1 MQAVE
6 LLAEPIRRWIFHQNW
21 SHLRDVQEKAIPK
34 ILAGGDVVISART
47 AAGKTEAAM
56 LPLLTRLLARRT
68 EGADGFGIVYVSPL
82 KALIN
87 DQHRRLEGLCA
98 TCEIAIHRWHGD
110 VSASDKKRARD
121 RPSGV
126 LLITPESLEATLVRR
141 GREVVPLFGLVEAFV
156 IDELHA
162 FIGTERGIQLQ
173 SILSRLEIAT
183 GKRMIDRVGL
193 SATLGDMR
201 LAAAALRPGEAS
213 SVEIVE
219 GRDAGSA
226 LKVQIRGY
234 EIPREE
240 KQTALFVNSN
250 TIDDVEDAS
259 SLAPKP
265 VVVDLL
271 RALRGRVNLLFAGS
285 RSNVEIYADA
295 LRAESERLG
304 FPNEFFPHHGSLSKS
319 EREAVETRLRDDPRP
334 TTAVA
339 TTTLEL
345 GIDIGDVETVAQIG
359 PGTSVASLRQRLGRS
374 GRRPGK
380 PAILRIFVLED
391 KASRGGHP
399 LDRLRLGLIQSIAMV
414 EALREGWCEPPAT
427 QGLHLSTLI
436 HQILALIMQTGGL
449 TASATYRILCERG
462 AFRTVDKG
470 LFADLLRAMATPERR
485 LIEQSPDK
493 LLMIGADGERLTE
506 SHEFYTVFVTEQD
519 FRVVHDGRNLGVY
532 PASSPLAPGQSL
544 IFGGRRWR
552 ILEIDA
558 LAKVILVK
566 PNPSGRPP
574 KFGSDWSGLHD
585 HIVSIMRKLL
595 LSDDLPHYLDNG
607 AKHLLSEAHDA
618 ARELSL
624 DTQSII
630 QVGEGCLLLPWVG
643 TKKLCSLT
651 LALNAREVEAATVG
665 HAIELP
671 KINVEAARVMLERI
685 AREGAPPAGTLAE
698 RVAKPARAKFD
709 AYLPA
714 DLMQL
719 VTVVEQ
725 LDVASIPETAQ
736 ALIARPITPDIHSN
750 CGTTN

>member
-6 LLAEPIRRWIFHQNW
+6 LLAEPIRRWMFDQNW
-21 SHLRDVQEKAIPK
+21 SHLREVQEKAIPK

-56 LPLLTRLLARRT
+56 LPLLTRLLARRA
-68 EGADGFGIVYVSPL
+68 EAVDGFGVVYVSPL

-87 DQHRRLEGLCA
+87 DQYRRLESLCR
-98 TCEIAIHRWHGD
+98 TCEVAVHRWHGD
-110 VSASDKKRARD
+110 VSAGDKKRARD
-121 RPSGV
+121 RPSGI

-141 GREVVPLFGLVEAFV
+141 GHEVVPLFGLVEAFI

-183 GKRMIDRVGL
+183 GKQRIDRVGL

-234 EIPREE
+234 EIPQQEA
-240 KQTALFVNSN
+240 QTALFVGSN
-250 TIDDVEDAS
+250 AADDVEETP

-265 VVVDLL
+265 VVDDLL
-271 RALRGRVNLLFAGS
+271 RLLRGRVNLLFAGS
-285 RSNVEIYADA
+285 RANVEIYADA

-304 FPNEFFPHHGSLSKS
+304 FPNEFFPHHGSLSKP

-391 KASRGGHP
+391 EAPRGGHP
-399 LDRLRLGLIQSIAMV
+399 LDRLRLGLIQSIAMI
-414 EALREGWCEPPAT
+414 EALRTGWCEPPAP

-436 HQILALIMQTGGL
+436 HQILALILQTGGIS
-449 TASATYRILCERG
+449 ASATYRLLCERG
-462 AFRTVDKG
+462 AFRTVDKA
-470 LFADLLRAMATPERR
+470 LFADLLRALAAPERR

-493 LLMIGADGERLTE
+493 LLMIGAGGERLTE

-519 FRVVHDGRNLGVY
+519 FRVVHDGRSLGVY
-532 PASSPLAPGQSL
+532 PASSPLTPGQSL

-552 ILEIDA
+552 ILEIDVP
-558 LAKVILVK
+558 AKVILVK

-574 KFGSDWSGLHD
+574 KFGSEWTGLHD
-585 HIVSIMRKLL
+585 HIVSLMYELL
-595 LSDDLPHYLDNG
+595 LSDKVPHYLDAE
-607 AKHLLSEAHDA
+607 AKRLLSEARDA
-618 ARELSL
+618 AREFSL
-624 DTQSII
+624 DTRSIV
-630 QVGEGCLLLPWVG
+630 QVGEGSLLLPWVG
-643 TKKLCSLT
+643 TKKLCSLA
-651 LALNAREVEAATVG
+651 LALNAREVDASTLG

-671 KINVEAARVMLERI
+671 KINVDAARVLLERAAQEDAPA
-685 AREGAPPAGTLAE
+685 ARVLAA

-709 AYLPA
+709 AYLPP

-719 VTVVEQ
+719 VTVVER
-725 LDVASIPETAQ
+725 LDIPSIPITAS
-736 ALIARPITPDIHSN
+736 ALVSKRPSSRLIT
-750 CGTTN
+750 